1 MHHRNVQELEETT
14 LENKKNKDRLWQ
26 LESGQMRQRNPR
38 MWRDLVACID
48 AGPGLQGPSLVSLSL
63 LTLEVEVATP
73 PAGLDSPHFSFFGYQ
88 ARVVS
93 LAGQTQVCLCFSCKA
108 AGKQPPAWLP

>member
-1 MHHRNVQELEETT
+1 MHHRNVQELEETA

-63 LTLEVEVATP
+63 LWKLRLLPLLLAWTLHTSA
-73 PAGLDSPHFSFFGYQ
+73 SFGT
-88 ARVVS
+88 R
-93 LAGQTQVCLCFSCKA
+93 
-108 AGKQPPAWLP
+108 PR